1 MPVKV
6 AKKILSLVEVTP
18 NASNQHEF
26 NGVASFKKI
35 FGPLR
40 VKQTADFTTEDGSV
54 SDSADV
60 TWYDAREAH
69 ETRSEYRLYFQ
80 TNAVMRRAKE
90 GDILAVISD
99 PPNRLR
105 IVLKSV

>member
-1 MPVKV
+1 MSVQIVEKT
-6 AKKILSLVEVTP
+6 LSLVEVTP

-26 NGVASFKKI
+26 NGIASFKKI
-35 FGPLR
+35 FGTLR

-80 TNAVMRRAKE
+80 TNAVMRLAKE
-90 GDILAVISD
+90 GDVLTVISD

-105 IVLKSV
+105 VVLKSV

>member
-35 FGPLR
+35 FGSLR

-80 TNAVMRRAKE
+80 TNAVMRTAKE
-90 GDILAVISD
+90 GDILVVISD